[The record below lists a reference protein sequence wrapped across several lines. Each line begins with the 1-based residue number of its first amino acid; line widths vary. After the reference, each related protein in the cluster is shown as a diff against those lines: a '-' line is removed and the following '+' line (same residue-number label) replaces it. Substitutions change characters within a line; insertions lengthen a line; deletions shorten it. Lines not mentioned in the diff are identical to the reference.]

1 VAADDEGKMDARLE
15 SLHEQNLMLAWMSC
29 LAQVDYFAVGLVM
42 IGLAGL
48 LQWAKTRQPGVRGQ
62 PHAHHI
68 A

>member
-1 VAADDEGKMDARLE
+1 
-15 SLHEQNLMLAWMSC
+15 MLAWMSC